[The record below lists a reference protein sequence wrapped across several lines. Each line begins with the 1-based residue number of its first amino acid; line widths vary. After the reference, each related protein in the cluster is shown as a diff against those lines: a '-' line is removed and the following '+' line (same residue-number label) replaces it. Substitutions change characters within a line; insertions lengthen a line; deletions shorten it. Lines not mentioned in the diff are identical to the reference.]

1 VPARDVITLSV
12 SDQALLNTDAIITDL
27 NGKVVQRFRV
37 TQLVQEVNVNALLPG
52 VYFVRTN
59 DGSVGRIVKQ

>member
-1 VPARDVITLSV
+1 VITLAV
-12 SDQALLNTDAIITDL
+12 TDQSLINTDAIITDL

-37 TQLVQEVNVNALLPG
+37 TQLAQEVNVNGLLPG